1 MTLTFKRVTCNSL
14 CVFQSC
20 FSTKPN
26 MNFLTIIRNTGVNI
40 NIFVANPSFVEKLC
54 VYTSRI
60 YEAVL
65 VPNLC
70 ENFLFLSRSNEKLSR
85 SNEKLSRSNEKLS
98 RSNEKLSRSNE
109 KVSRSNEKVSRSNEK
124 LSRLNEKLS
133 RSNEK
138 LPRSNE
144 KTISF

>member
-1 MTLTFKRVTCNSL
+1 MYTPFWIGFTSQYRPYAHFGYWNLVSDP
-14 CVFQSC
+14 
-20 FSTKPN
+20 KPN
-26 MNFLTIIRNTGVNI
+26 NVYSFNSWKVITQKCRN
-40 NIFVANPSFVEKLC
+40 
-54 VYTSRI
+54 

-70 ENFLFLSRSNEKLSR
+70 ENFLFLSRSNERLSR

-109 KVSRSNEKVSRSNEK
+109 KVPRSNEKVSRSNEKVSRSNEK
-124 LSRLNEKLS
+124 LSRSNEKLS
-133 RSNEK
+133 RSNEI
-138 LPRSNE
+138 LSRSNE

>member
-1 MTLTFKRVTCNSL
+1 MTVCVTNQIYNVCYL
-14 CVFQSC
+14 G
-20 FSTKPN
+20 
-26 MNFLTIIRNTGVNI
+26 L
-40 NIFVANPSFVEKLC
+40 A
-54 VYTSRI
+54 

-70 ENFLFLSRSNEKLSR
+70 ENFVFLSRSNEKLSR

-98 RSNEKLSRSNE
+98 RSNDKLSRS
-109 KVSRSNEKVSRSNEK
+109 
-124 LSRLNEKLS
+124 NEKLS

-138 LPRSNE
+138 LSRSNE